1 MNYITVYTTHC
12 PKCNMLEKMLKNAG
26 FEYTT
31 FEDVDKMVEMGLQSA
46 PYMQVNC
53 GELMDFKTAMNWIK
67 ERTNG

>member
-1 MNYITVYTTHC
+1 MDYITVYTTHC

-26 FEYTT
+26 IEYDT
-31 FEDVDKMVEMGLQSA
+31 FEDVDKMVEMGLKSA

-67 ERTNG
+67 EKTNG